1 MNVNDPVWI
10 KDAPCSS
17 ELVESQSIATGQ
29 NLGIVV
35 NLETR
40 DGVEYANVMFPV
52 YGAMFTGVPVS
63 DLESYDPSA
72 PKSLLARMAAVFT
85 G

>member
-1 MNVNDPVWI
+1 MKINDPVWI
-10 KDAPCSS
+10 KASPCSS
-17 ELVESQSIATGQ
+17 ELVESQSLATGED
-29 NLGIVV
+29 LGIVV

-52 YGAMFTGVPVS
+52 YGAMFTGIPVS
-63 DLESYDPSA
+63 DLEAFDPAA
-72 PKSLLARMAAVFT
+72 PKSLLGRLAAVFT